1 MIDIKGRWD
10 NVTDKAQWSARGAS
24 LVAKVKATKVVWFPP
39 EPLET
44 GAHAAATA
52 KKATKAATSKSTGAA
67 KKATRKSTGAAKK
80 STSKSTGAAKKT
92 TKKSTGAA
100 KKVTKSLTSPG
111 AGKKA

>member
-10 NVTDKAQWSARGAS
+10 SVTDKGHWGARGAS
-24 LVAKVKATKVVWFPP
+24 LVAKVKATKLVWFPP

-44 GAHAAATA
+44 GAHAATRA
-52 KKATKAATSKSTGAA
+52 KKGTRAAA
-67 KKATRKSTGAAKK
+67 
-80 STSKSTGAAKKT
+80 SKSTGAAKKT

-100 KKVTKSLTSPG
+100 KKVTKSLTSPT

>member
-10 NVTDKAQWSARGAS
+10 SVTDKGQWSARGAS
-24 LVAKVKATKVVWFPP
+24 LVTKVKATKVVWFPP

-44 GAHAAATA
+44 GADAAATA

-67 KKATRKSTGAAKK
+67 KKTTRKTAGTAKK